1 MQVKT
6 KSMGI
11 VEVDK
16 ANIISI
22 PAGLFGFEEYTQY
35 ALIDSEYKPF
45 VWLQSTQSAELAFL
59 VVDPFLVCSDY
70 EVDVDDKELAKIDIV
85 SPAEVHVLA
94 LITIPQDGSSITANL
109 QGPLIINRTNN
120 KAMQAILSDSKWTTK
135 YSILD
140 ALKKKKE

>member
-35 ALIDSEYKPF
+35 ALIDSEY
-45 VWLQSTQSAELAFL
+45 
-59 VVDPFLVCSDY
+59 
-70 EVDVDDKELAKIDIV
+70 
-85 SPAEVHVLA
+85 
-94 LITIPQDGSSITANL
+94 N
-109 QGPLIINRTNN
+109 
-120 KAMQAILSDSKWTTK
+120 
-135 YSILD
+135 
-140 ALKKKKE
+140 